1 MDVASKIRSLFP
13 PQDRIPADVRLET
26 PLRQDVYLVNGELR
40 HWTGPMQDVFSP
52 VCMETDAGLSPY
64 LLGSYPLLSEE
75 EALEALHAAEQAYGQ
90 GRGRWP
96 TMSVGERIRHLE
108 DFAYRMRE
116 KKAEVVRLLMW
127 EIGKSFPDAE
137 KEFDRTVDYIKDTI
151 EAVKDLDR
159 TSSRF
164 TLAEGVIAQIR
175 RGPLGVVLCMG
186 PFNYPLN
193 ETFTTLIPA
202 LIMGNAVIFKPPR
215 LGVLLHRPLLEAFR
229 DAFPPG
235 VVNTVYG
242 DGAKVIGPLM
252 QSGRI
257 NVLAFIGSSRVAD
270 LLRQQHPQPHRL
282 RCVLGLEAKNAGIIL
297 PDADLD
303 VTVKEC
309 VTGTLS
315 YNGQRCTALKML
327 FVHERIVEEFLQR
340 FTAAVE
346 TLVPGMPWDAQM
358 QLTPLPEREKTA
370 YLTELVA
377 DAHKFGAAT
386 VNSSGGLVNQTFFFP
401 AVVYPVT
408 ARMRLYR
415 EEQFGPVIPV
425 ASFTDLET
433 PIRYL
438 LESNYGQQVSIF
450 GRDPD
455 TIAQLIDPFVNQV
468 CRVNINS
475 QCQRGPDIFPF
486 AGRKDSAEGTLS
498 VSDALRVFS
507 IRTLVAAKAG
517 ELNKNIINTIVR
529 ERKSNFLSTDFIL

>member
-1 MDVASKIRSLFP
+1 MDRAKQIGSLFP
-13 PQDRIPADVRLET
+13 TFDYIPPAVRLET

-40 HWTGPMQDVFSP
+40 QWAGPMQDVLSP
-52 VCMETDAGLSPY
+52 VCIETAAGLSPY
-64 LLGSYPLLSEE
+64 LLGFYPLLSEN

-90 GRGRWP
+90 GRGPWP
-96 TMSVGERIRHLE
+96 TMAVGDRIRHME
-108 DFAYRMRE
+108 DFAHRMRE
-116 KKAEVVRLLMW
+116 QRADIVKLLMW
-127 EIGKSFPDAE
+127 EIGKSLPDAE

-159 TSSRF
+159 ASSRF

-215 LGVLLHRPLLEAFR
+215 IGVLLHHPLLEAFR

-242 DGAKVIGPLM
+242 DGGKVVGPLM
-252 QSGRI
+252 QSGKI
-257 NVLAFIGSSRVAD
+257 DVLAFIGSSRVAD
-270 LLRQQHPQPHRL
+270 LLRQQHPRPHRL
-282 RCVLGLEAKNAGIIL
+282 RCVLGLEAKNAGLIL

-303 VTVKEC
+303 LTVKEC
-309 VTGTLS
+309 LTGTLS

-327 FVHERIVEEFLQR
+327 FVHEKIVDEFLSR

-346 TLVPGMPWDAQM
+346 TLVPGMPWEEHA
-358 QLTPLPEREKTA
+358 QLTPLPEHDKTA
-370 YLTELVA
+370 YLTELVTE
-377 DAHKFGAAT
+377 AHKLGARTA
-386 VNSSGGLVNQTFFFP
+386 NPSGGTVNQTFFYP
-401 AVVYPVT
+401 AVVYPVND
-408 ARMRLYR
+408 RMRLYR

-438 LESNYGQQVSIF
+438 LESDYGQQVSIF

-455 TIAQLIDPFVNQV
+455 TIAQLVDPLVNQV

-507 IRTLVAAKAG
+507 IRTLVAAKTG
-517 ELNKNIINTIVR
+517 ELNKHIINTIVR

>member
-1 MDVASKIRSLFP
+1 MDVASKIRSFFP
-13 PQDRIPADVRLET
+13 TQDRIPADVRLET

-40 HWTGPMQDVFSP
+40 GWTGPMQDVFSP
-52 VCMETDAGLSPY
+52 VCLETAAGLAPY
-64 LLGSYPLLSEE
+64 LLGSYPLLSEN
-75 EALEALHAAEQAYGQ
+75 EALDALDAAEQAYGQ

-96 TMSVGERIRHLE
+96 TMSVGDRIRHLE

-159 TSSRF
+159 ASSRF
-164 TLAEGVIAQIR
+164 SLAEGVIAQIR

-242 DGAKVIGPLM
+242 DGARVIGPLM

-270 LLRQQHPQPHRL
+270 LLRRQHPQPHRL

-309 VTGTLS
+309 LAGTLS

-327 FVHERIVEEFLQR
+327 FVHQQIVEEFLRR

-346 TLVPGMPWDAQM
+346 TLVPGMPWDAQV
-358 QLTPLPEREKTA
+358 QLTPLPEREKTV

-386 VNSSGGLVNQTFFFP
+386 VNPNGGLVNQTFFFP

-415 EEQFGPVIPV
+415 EEQFGPVVPV
-425 ASFTDLET
+425 APFTDLET

-438 LESNYGQQVSIF
+438 IESNYGQQVSIF

-455 TIAQLIDPFVNQV
+455 IIAQLIDPFVNQV

-486 AGRKDSAEGTLS
+486 TGRKDSAEGTLS
-498 VSDALRVFS
+498 VPDALRVFS

-517 ELNKNIINTIVR
+517 ELNKHIINTIVR

>member
-1 MDVASKIRSLFP
+1 MDVAEKIRSLFP
-13 PQDRIPADVRLET
+13 TLDHIPPNVRLET

-40 HWTGPMQDVFSP
+40 QWTGPVQDVLSP
-52 VCMETDAGLSPY
+52 VHIETASGLTPL
-64 LLGSYPLLSEE
+64 LLGSYPLLTEG
-75 EALEALHAAEQAYGQ
+75 EALAALDAAEQAYGH

-96 TMSVGERIRHLE
+96 TMSVGDRIKHVE
-108 DFAYRMRE
+108 DFAYRMQE
-116 KKAEVVRLLMW
+116 KKAEVVTLLMW
-127 EIGKSFPDAE
+127 EIGKSLPEAE

-159 TSSRF
+159 ASSRF
-164 TLAEGVIAQIR
+164 TLAEGIIAQIR

-242 DGAKVIGPLM
+242 NGAKVVGPLM

-270 LLRQQHPQPHRL
+270 LLRQQHPRPHRL

-303 VTVKEC
+303 VTVREC
-309 VTGTLS
+309 LTGTLS
-315 YNGQRCTALKML
+315 YNGQRCTALKIL
-327 FVHERIVEEFLQR
+327 FVHEDIVDEFLRR

-346 TLVPGMPWDAQM
+346 TLVPGMPWEENV
-358 QLTPLPEREKTA
+358 QLTPLPEQDKTS
-370 YLTELVA
+370 YLTALVA
-377 DAHKFGAAT
+377 DAQQFGART
-386 VNSSGGLVNQTFFFP
+386 VNPNGGTVNQTFFFP
-401 AVVYPVT
+401 AVVYPVN
-408 ARMRLYR
+408 AHMRVYK

-425 ASFTDLET
+425 APFTDLET

-450 GRDPD
+450 GCDPE

-486 AGRKDSAEGTLS
+486 TGRKDSAEGTLS

-517 ELNKNIINTIVR
+517 ELNKHIINTIVR

>member
-1 MDVASKIRSLFP
+1 MDRAKQIGSLFP
-13 PQDRIPADVRLET
+13 TFDRIPPAVRLET

-40 HWTGPMQDVFSP
+40 RWTGPVQDVFSP
-52 VCMETDAGLSPY
+52 VCIETAAGLSPY
-64 LLGSYPLLSEE
+64 LLGSYPLLSEN

-90 GRGRWP
+90 GRGPWP
-96 TMSVGERIRHLE
+96 TMAVGERIRHME
-108 DFAYRMRE
+108 DFANRMRE
-116 KKAEVVRLLMW
+116 QRADIVKLLMW
-127 EIGKSFPDAE
+127 EIGKSLPDAE
-137 KEFDRTVDYIKDTI
+137 KEFDRTVDYIRDTI

-159 TSSRF
+159 ASSRF

-215 LGVLLHRPLLEAFR
+215 LGVLLHHPLLEAFR

-242 DGAKVIGPLM
+242 DGAKVVGPLM
-252 QSGRI
+252 QSGKI
-257 NVLAFIGSSRVAD
+257 DVLAFIGSSRVAD
-270 LLRQQHPQPHRL
+270 LLRQQHPRPHRL
-282 RCVLGLEAKNAGIIL
+282 RCVLGLEAKNAGLIL

-303 VTVKEC
+303 LTVKEC
-309 VTGTLS
+309 LTGTLS

-327 FVHERIVEEFLQR
+327 FVHEKIVDEFLSR

-346 TLVPGMPWDAQM
+346 TLAPGMPWEEHA
-358 QLTPLPEREKTA
+358 QLTPLPEHDKTA
-370 YLTELVA
+370 YLTELVTE
-377 DAHKFGAAT
+377 AHKLGARTA
-386 VNSSGGLVNQTFFFP
+386 NPSGGTVNQTFFFP
-401 AVVYPVT
+401 AVVYPVNT
-408 ARMRLYR
+408 HMRLYR

-438 LESNYGQQVSIF
+438 LESDYGQQVSIF

-455 TIAQLIDPFVNQV
+455 TIAQLVDPLVNQV

-507 IRTLVAAKAG
+507 IRTLVAAKTG
-517 ELNKNIINTIVR
+517 ELNKHIINTIVR